1 MQLDDSLYIN
11 HVVFFFHFIPELM
24 AKMEK
29 HHAATDQPPSE
40 EED

>member
-1 MQLDDSLYIN
+1 MILFIS
-11 HVVFFFHFIPELM
+11 VVFLSHFIPELM

-29 HHAATDQPPSE
+29 RRAATDQPPSE

>member
-1 MQLDDSLYIN
+1 M
-11 HVVFFFHFIPELM
+11 FFNLHFIAELM

-29 HHAATDQPPSE
+29 QQAATDQPPSE

>member
-1 MQLDDSLYIN
+1 MDSLHSRFYN
-11 HVVFFFHFIPELM
+11 SFILELM

-29 HHAATDQPPSE
+29 RQAATDQPPSE